1 MARLVP
7 LLRTGFGF
15 LFRWLAQN
23 ILRVAGWVIGTGL
36 LFFLGVGGLSWY
48 LMKGEPTAAQWSAA
62 GVVATGSVVVG
73 LLAGLALAAV
83 ATLGA
88 WVRGAD
94 LGGLVSK
101 AVFSQTLSV
110 TDRRPAGRGE
120 LAESLNGATIGEVK
134 QRLSN
139 SFGEV
144 FTSGALDRWLPAQ
157 GRWLLAKI
165 INTAA
170 WYATRSVI
178 DRIPGS
184 DNDKHKIDLL
194 SLRNEVGNEIEDRA
208 VGFVGLRAKLF
219 AWAVIGIGVLV
230 VLISVAGLR
239 VVA

>member
-1 MARLVP
+1 MARVVP
-7 LLRTGFGF
+7 LTRAAIRFAGG
-15 LFRWLAQN
+15 WLLQN
-23 ILRVAGWVIGTGL
+23 FLRVAGWVLGTGL
-36 LFFLGVGGLSWY
+36 LFCLVVGGISWY
-48 LMKGEPTAAQWSAA
+48 LMQGEPAAARWSAGA
-62 GVVATGSVVVG
+62 VVAIGAVVVG

-88 WVRGAD
+88 WVRDAD

-110 TDRRPAGRGE
+110 SDKRPQGRGE
-120 LAESLNGATIGEVK
+120 LAESLNGATVGEVK
-134 QRLSN
+134 QRLQS

-144 FTSGALDRWLPAQ
+144 FTSGILDRWLPAK

-170 WYATRSVI
+170 WYATRGVI

-184 DNDKHKIDLL
+184 DDDKHKIDLL

-208 VGFVGLRAKLF
+208 VDFIGLRAKLF

-239 VVA
+239 AVA